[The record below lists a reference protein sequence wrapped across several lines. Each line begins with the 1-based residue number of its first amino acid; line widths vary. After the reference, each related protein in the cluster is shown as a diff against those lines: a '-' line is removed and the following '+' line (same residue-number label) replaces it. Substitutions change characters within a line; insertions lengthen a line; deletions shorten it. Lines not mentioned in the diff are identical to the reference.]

1 MARYRTTVDSSR
13 PVEETFHYLADFSNA
28 EEWDPGV
35 TEGERVGDGV
45 VGTGSRFRLVARFL
59 GRDVPMEYEITA
71 FESPHRVVLEADEH
85 TVRSVDEIRVE
96 TAEDGGTRVTY
107 EADLRLKGPLGG
119 VLDPLLGV
127 IFRRIGDRADAG
139 LRQTLGEAASLR

>member
-1 MARYRTTVDSSR
+1 MARYRTTVDSAS
-13 PVEETFHYLADFSNA
+13 PLEETFHYLADFSNA

-35 TEGERVGDGV
+35 AEAQRVDDGEI
-45 VGTGSRFRLVARFL
+45 GTGSRFRLVARFL
-59 GRDVPMEYEITA
+59 GRDVPMQYEITA
-71 FESPHRVVLEADEH
+71 FEGPHRVVLEADER

-119 VLDPLLGV
+119 VLDPLLGLV
-127 IFRRIGDRADAG
+127 FRRIGDRAAAG
-139 LRQTLGEAASLR
+139 LRRTLAEPASLR